1 MDRLEDHAGAP
12 YPGAGTLRVHPEP
25 AWLPQP
31 PDDRSTPGQNRFD
44 DPSGRV
50 AVRYTATRLL
60 GCLYETMAR
69 FRPSPT
75 AEARL
80 QAINGIDDG
89 DVEWPADDVTAVADW
104 LELQQ
109 VGTVR
114 VLDSGVFVEI
124 EEPDVLVQ
132 LDKHPLVRGAVEELD
147 PAGRLD
153 LGFVRLGGLRL
164 GRPISQAV
172 GAAVRDWMPTALG
185 IAYTSRLADEPC
197 WAIWATTRV
206 DITSVRLDPS
216 EPLHREAVRL
226 VARTFEI
233 TLPDNW

>member
-1 MDRLEDHAGAP
+1 MAELDAHAGAP

-31 PDDRSTPGQNRFD
+31 PDDPSTPAQNRFD
-44 DPSGRV
+44 DPRGRV
-50 AVRYTATRLL
+50 PVRYTATRLL

-69 FRPSPT
+69 FRPSPA
-75 AEARL
+75 AEAAL
-80 QAINGIDDG
+80 QSIDGIEDG
-89 DVEWPADDVTAVADW
+89 DVDWPADDVTSIADW
-104 LELQQ
+104 LARQQ

-114 VLDSGVFVEI
+114 ALDNGIFVDI
-124 EEPDVLVQ
+124 EQPDVLVQ
-132 LDKHPLVRGAVEELD
+132 LDKYPLVRAAVEELD

-153 LGFVRLGGLRL
+153 ISFVRLGGLRL

-172 GAAVRDWMPTALG
+172 GVAIRDWMPSALG

-197 WAIWATTRV
+197 WAIWGTTRV
-206 DITSVRLDPS
+206 EITSVPLDPS
-216 EPLHREAVRL
+216 DPLHREAVRE

-233 TLPDNW
+233 ALPDVW